1 MTSTSSGR
9 PRPGKGKRMIAQLAL
24 RGYLALPLPLR
35 RAVPDSLRLRVRN
48 EVLPVI
54 ATAVGGNPSLV
65 DHEVS
70 GLLVPECRPELLARA
85 MTSLAM
91 AHDRRQ
97 DMGRMGRSRIEREF
111 SLQAMVHSFD
121 QTYQLLL
128 QDAGMRACAVMP

>member
-1 MTSTSSGR
+1 MSR
-9 PRPGKGKRMIAQLAL
+9 HPNKQRKPM
-24 RGYLALPLPLR
+24 
-35 RAVPDSLRLRVRN
+35 
-48 EVLPVI
+48 LPVLMYHGLH
-54 ATAVGGNPSLV
+54 ADP
-65 DHEVS
+65 VS
-70 GLLVPECRPELLARA
+70 YTHLDVYKRQ